1 MKFAMPMV
9 KDFVPKAVR
18 PWLYVVMALCFQV
31 SAARY
36 LGALNE
42 IIGATAQMREDVL
55 MCLYCNLAGMAL
67 WFPML
72 FRMKFRFTNKTLLV
86 AASLT
91 VLVTNLLIG
100 YVTWLPLLWLLCF
113 IEGIAKIQGTF
124 ECMSNKQLWMTPKR
138 DMTIFFPLLHI
149 VILTSMNLQDFMS
162 AYFGMLGD
170 WRLMHWFVAGVHCV
184 VLLFLLTCVRHFRFM
199 RPLPLYGIDWTS
211 MALWAALLVQVAY
224 VLNYGDWYAWFN
236 HDAVWYLTGS
246 ILISFALILHRMT
259 HVRHPYINPRVF
271 TGFRYVKQILVL
283 VCFVECLFGTEHIL
297 EEIYLEEVMHYSTIV
312 NATLCAPACVGCVCG
327 CLFSLFWLQKVM
339 RMSYIRLGIIGSC
352 MLLVYMAMM
361 YLLVSPAVSIEMLY
375 LPLFCR
381 GFAYT
386 TLSIVF
392 FLLVARRDGFQPLLP
407 RAGCVQH
414 AAHVGGRMPGVCR
427 LCEDDRLVCGRRL
440 FALYERCVV
449 APQLIRHW
457 LAVDNRRDAP
467 CRSEGGLWLGLLWM
481 CVSDSRIPAL
491 RFADTQAQ
499 IVYVAMESGG
509 QNGEEILQSCTALNV
524 RFQFLA

>member
-124 ECMSNKQLWMTPKR
+124 ECMSNIQLWMTPKR

-246 ILISFALILHRMT
+246 ILITFALILHRMT

-327 CLFSLFWLQKVM
+327 
-339 RMSYIRLGIIGSC
+339 
-352 MLLVYMAMM
+352 
-361 YLLVSPAVSIEMLY
+361 
-375 LPLFCR
+375 
-381 GFAYT
+381 
-386 TLSIVF
+386 
-392 FLLVARRDGFQPLLP
+392 
-407 RAGCVQH
+407 
-414 AAHVGGRMPGVCR
+414 
-427 LCEDDRLVCGRRL
+427 
-440 FALYERCVV
+440 
-449 APQLIRHW
+449 
-457 LAVDNRRDAP
+457 
-467 CRSEGGLWLGLLWM
+467 
-481 CVSDSRIPAL
+481 
-491 RFADTQAQ
+491 
-499 IVYVAMESGG
+499 
-509 QNGEEILQSCTALNV
+509 
-524 RFQFLA
+524 

>member
-124 ECMSNKQLWMTPKR
+124 ECMSNIQLWMTPKR

-149 VILTSMNLQDFMS
+149 VILSSMNMQDFMS

-184 VLLFLLTCVRHFRFM
+184 VLLFLLTCVRH
-199 RPLPLYGIDWTS
+199 
-211 MALWAALLVQVAY
+211 
-224 VLNYGDWYAWFN
+224 
-236 HDAVWYLTGS
+236 
-246 ILISFALILHRMT
+246 
-259 HVRHPYINPRVF
+259 PYINPLVF

-283 VCFVECLFGTEHIL
+283 VCFVESLFGTEHIL

-392 FLLVARRDGFQPLLP
+392 FCSLHDVMDFNHFFQGLGVFNMLHMLVGGCLGCAVYAKMIGWYVADGFSRYTSGALWLHNSSAIGSPSITDEMLLVGVKAVYGWTCY
-407 RAGCVQH
+407 GCVFLILGFLLFDSPIRRHRSYMLPWRVVGKMVKKYYNLAQH
-414 AAHVGGRMPGVCR
+414 
-427 LCEDDRLVCGRRL
+427 
-440 FALYERCVV
+440 
-449 APQLIRHW
+449 
-457 LAVDNRRDAP
+457 
-467 CRSEGGLWLGLLWM
+467 
-481 CVSDSRIPAL
+481 
-491 RFADTQAQ
+491 
-499 IVYVAMESGG
+499 
-509 QNGEEILQSCTALNV
+509 
-524 RFQFLA
+524 

>member
-1 MKFAMPMV
+1 MTPPPMKFAMPMV

-124 ECMSNKQLWMTPKR
+124 ECMSNIQLWMTPKR

-199 RPLPLYGIDWTS
+199 RPLPLYGSDWTS

-236 HDAVWYLTGS
+236 HDVVWYLTGS
-246 ILISFALILHRMT
+246 ILITFALILHRMT

-392 FLLVARRDGFQPLLP
+392 FCSLHDVMDFNHFFQGLGVFNMLHMLVGGCLGCAVYAKMIGWYVADGFSRYTSGALWLHNSSAIGSPSITDEMLLVGVKAVYGW
-407 RAGCVQH
+407 ACYGCVFLILGFLLFDSPIRRHRSYMLPWRVVGKMVKKYYNLAQH
-414 AAHVGGRMPGVCR
+414 
-427 LCEDDRLVCGRRL
+427 
-440 FALYERCVV
+440 
-449 APQLIRHW
+449 
-457 LAVDNRRDAP
+457 
-467 CRSEGGLWLGLLWM
+467 
-481 CVSDSRIPAL
+481 
-491 RFADTQAQ
+491 
-499 IVYVAMESGG
+499 
-509 QNGEEILQSCTALNV
+509 
-524 RFQFLA
+524 